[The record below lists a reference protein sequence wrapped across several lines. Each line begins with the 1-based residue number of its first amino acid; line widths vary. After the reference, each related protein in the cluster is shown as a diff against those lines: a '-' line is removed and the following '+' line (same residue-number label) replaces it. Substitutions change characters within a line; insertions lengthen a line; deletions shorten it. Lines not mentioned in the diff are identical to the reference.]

1 MNSYQIKTFLLF
13 TFMLTISLFSLFE
26 SDNPRKVMKK
36 YYHNCEYEKA
46 IEQANIILKEQ
57 NQSKKDIHDILIVKG
72 VSEFSL
78 NKFLDAR
85 ITFMELLNLD
95 YSIELDS
102 METSPKIVN
111 FFENIKSSKFVNYY

>member
-57 NQSKKDIHDILIVKG
+57 NQSKKDIHDILIIKG

-85 ITFMELLNLD
+85 ITFTELLNLD
-95 YSIELDS
+95 HSIELDS
-102 METSPKIVN
+102 MEISPKIVN

>member
-1 MNSYQIKTFLLF
+1 
-13 TFMLTISLFSLFE
+13 
-26 SDNPRKVMKK
+26 MKK

-57 NQSKKDIHDILIVKG
+57 NQSKKDIQDILIVKG

-102 METSPKIVN
+102 MEISPKIVN